1 MPCFARRPSLR
12 GLAGCCLDT
21 LLPRHCVMCGLPGGP
36 GNLCTPCRADLP
48 RPGHV
53 CKACALPIGNDRD
66 SLCGQCL
73 RKPPPW
79 ERVEA
84 ALAYRFPVDRLVCRF
99 KFSRDFA
106 CGHMLG
112 CELLAA
118 VRAAGLQPP
127 DLLVP
132 VPLHR
137 LRHLSRTFNQADLL
151 ARQVGRALALPV
163 NGSLLLRTRRT
174 QAQSGL
180 DAAGRKRNTHGAFRC
195 GRQAVQA
202 LAGRHVALV
211 DDVMTTGATLHECT
225 KTLRRAGATRV
236 SLWVAARAPVR

>member
-1 MPCFARRPSLR
+1 MPRFSIRPALR
-12 GLAGCCLDT
+12 GAAERCLDA

-36 GNLCTPCRADLP
+36 GNLCAACRADLP

-53 CKACALPIGNDRD
+53 CTTCALPVGSGTDD
-66 SLCGQCL
+66 LCGQCL

-79 ERVEA
+79 DRVEA

-112 CELLAA
+112 SELLAA
-118 VRAAGLQPP
+118 IVAAELRPP

-151 ARQVGRALALPV
+151 ARQVGQALALPV
-163 NGSLLLRTRRT
+163 DSGLLLRTRRT
-174 QAQSGL
+174 RAQSGL
-180 DAAGRKRNTHGAFRC
+180 DAAGRKRNTRGAFRC
-195 GRQAVQA
+195 AQQAAGA

-211 DDVMTTGATLHECT
+211 DDVMTTGATLLECT
-225 KTLRRAGATRV
+225 RTLRRAGVARV
-236 SLWVAARAPVR
+236 SVWVAARAPAH